1 MKTIMKKS
9 DDHAAKWYVVDAE
22 GRRLGRVAEK
32 VATVLRGK
40 HKPEFLYHQAMG
52 DYVIILNAA
61 KAELSGNKTKA
72 KFYYRH
78 SGYPGGITAETYE
91 KMVQRKPTFPMEHAI
106 RGMLPKG
113 PLGRELFRH
122 VKVYAGT
129 NHPHAAQKPETLE
142 I

>member
-9 DDHAAKWYVVDAE
+9 DDHMTNWYIVDAE

-32 VATVLRGK
+32 VASVLRGK
-40 HKPEFLYHQAMG
+40 HKPDFLYHQDVG

-61 KAELSGNKTKA
+61 KAELSGNKRKA

-78 SGYPGGITAETYE
+78 SGYPGGLTTETYE

-106 RGMLPKG
+106 KGMLPKG
-113 PLGRELFRH
+113 PLGRKLFRH

-129 NHPHAAQKPETLE
+129 NHPHVAQKPETLE

>member
-9 DDHAAKWYVVDAE
+9 DDHTTNWYIVDAE

-32 VATVLRGK
+32 VASVLRGK
-40 HKPEFLYHQAMG
+40 HKPDFLYHQDVG

-61 KAELSGNKTKA
+61 KAELSGNKRKA

-78 SGYPGGITAETYE
+78 SGYPGGLTTETYE

-106 RGMLPKG
+106 KGMLPKG
-113 PLGRELFRH
+113 PLGRKLFRH

-129 NHPHAAQKPETLE
+129 NHPHVAQKPETLE

>member
-9 DDHAAKWYVVDAE
+9 GDQETKWYVVDAE
-22 GRRLGRVAEK
+22 GKRLGRVAEK
-32 VATVLRGK
+32 VARVLRGK
-40 HKPEFLYHQAMG
+40 NKPEFLYHQDLG

-61 KAELSGNKTKA
+61 KADLSGNKKNA

-78 SGYPGGITAETYE
+78 SGYPGGLTMESYE

-106 RGMLPKG
+106 KGMLPKG

-122 VKVYAGT
+122 VKVYAGAD
-129 NHPHAAQKPETLE
+129 HPHTAQKPETLE